1 MTFPIYNFELKVLI
15 THSTTVRLKKTLFLI
30 ELNVLSASFS
40 IVKLYNVE
48 MWSFASPV
56 IVVLRRQ
63 QRWFTILKLFYSI
76 LNTYILLLHVYDF
89 KKS

>member
-56 IVVLRRQ
+56 IVVMRRQ
-63 QRWFTILKLFYSI
+63 QRWLQFSNCFTVF
-76 LNTYILLLHVYDF
+76 
-89 KKS
+89 